1 MSRTTLRNVGII
13 VLVALAVAVIPG
25 GSATA
30 ELLLAI
36 ISLCFLAAI
45 GFLGYRLYMEHKFT
59 LWSMSDQHRAL
70 LYGGVTVATGD
81 ADRQRPAVQQRA
93 RHDPVV
99 LAAGRLGVRRLSRLG
114 RVPALPD
121 LGPTSARLL

>member
-13 VLVALAVAVIPG
+13 VLVVLAVAVIPG

-30 ELLLAI
+30 ELVLAI

-59 LWSMSDQHRAL
+59 LWSMSDPAPGAPLRGRHRRHR
-70 LYGGVTVATGD
+70 D
-81 ADRQRPAVQQRA
+81 ADRQATGCSTAGSA
-93 RHDPVV
+93 RSWRFALLVW
-99 LAAGRLGVRRLSRLG
+99 LGVLRLSPPG
-114 RVPALPD
+114 WSHA
-121 LGPTSARLL
+121 GTGFSSARA

>member
-30 ELLLAI
+30 ELVLAI
-36 ISLCFLAAI
+36 ISLGFIAAI

-70 LYGGVTVATGD
+70 PTAVSPSPPGRWLPATGCST
-81 ADRQRPAVQQRA
+81 
-93 RHDPVV
+93 
-99 LAAGRLGVRRLSRLG
+99 AG
-114 RVPALPD
+114 
-121 LGPTSARLL
+121 SARSCGSPCWAARGSRSITPGWSHAGTEYR

>member
-1 MSRTTLRNVGII
+1 MSRATLRNVGII

-36 ISLCFLAAI
+36 LSLGFLAAI

-70 LYGGVTVATGD
+70 LYGGLGTILWFALLGGSGF
-81 ADRQRPAVQQRA
+81 AVYHA
-93 RHDPVV
+93 WMES
-99 LAAGRLGVRRLSRLG
+99 RRYRI
-114 RVPALPD
+114 
-121 LGPTSARLL
+121 